1 MAKETFSS
9 KIKSQLG
16 EEIIKKKCCKY
27 TVNAVLSAR
36 GRDDAELL
44 STIYS
49 KCRCETCRDVFVR
62 ALFMICGSVT
72 DPEKSYHLDFTFKNE
87 AEALAMQEILAERG
101 QDFRL
106 SVRREKFVLYIKES
120 SAIEDFLV
128 YIGASA
134 AAFEVMNSKIVHEFR
149 GSVNRQV
156 NCDTANIGK
165 QLAAVKKIKKAVE
178 VLVDTGKYDT
188 LPPEIR
194 EAARLR
200 IENDQLSIEGIAA
213 LANPPVT
220 KSGMKHRLEKLQS
233 IASSALEETKTEE

>member
-1 MAKETFSS
+1 MTESFS
-9 KIKSQLG
+9 KKVKNQL
-16 EEIIKKKCCKY
+16 EAVEIKKKCCKF
-27 TVNAVLSAR
+27 TSVALSDLDKKA
-36 GRDDAELL
+36 DSAQLL
-44 STIYS
+44 GEIYR
-49 KCRCETCRDVFVR
+49 KCRCDVCREVFWR
-62 ALFMICGSVT
+62 TLFTVYGSVT
-72 DPEKSYHLDFTFKNE
+72 DPEKSYHMEFSFYHEDVRDSVMEMLLDTGFE
-87 AEALAMQEILAERG
+87 
-101 QDFRL
+101 FRP
-106 SVRREKFVLYIKES
+106 SVRKNKYIMYVKD
-120 SAIEDFLV
+120 SAVIEDFLV
-128 YIGASA
+128 YMGAHG
-134 AAFEVMNSKIVHEFR
+134 AAFDVMNSKIVHEFR
-149 GSVNRQV
+149 NSVNRQV

>member
-1 MAKETFSS
+1 M
-9 KIKSQLG
+9 
-16 EEIIKKKCCKY
+16 
-27 TVNAVLSAR
+27 NAVLAAHGNEGGEIYS
-36 GRDDAELL
+36 E
-44 STIYS
+44 IYS

-62 ALFMICGSVT
+62 ALFIVCGSVT

-87 AEALAMQEILAERG
+87 GEALRIQEILAERG
-101 QDFRL
+101 QGFRL

-120 SAIEDFLV
+120 AAIEDFLV

-165 QLAAVKKIKKAVE
+165 QLAAVQKIKKAVE

-233 IASSALEETKTEE
+233 IANSAAEETKTEE

>member
-9 KIKSQLG
+9 KIKSQLAD
-16 EEIIKKKCCKY
+16 EIIKKKCCKY
-27 TVNAVLSAR
+27 TMNAVLGAKNC
-36 GRDDAELL
+36 DDASIL
-44 STIYS
+44 SDIYS
-49 KCRCETCRDVFVR
+49 KCRCDTCRDVFVR

-72 DPEKSYHLDFTFKNE
+72 DPEKSYHLDFTFKTE
-87 AEALAMQEILAERG
+87 EEALAMQEILSERG
-101 QDFRL
+101 QEFRL
-106 SVRREKFVLYIKES
+106 SRRLEKYVLYIKES
-120 SAIEDFLV
+120 AMIEDFIV

-165 QLAAVKKIKKAVE
+165 QLAAAKKIKKAVE
-178 VLVDTGKYDT
+178 ILVDTGKYDT

-200 IENDQLSIEGIAA
+200 IENDQLSIAGIAS

-220 KSGMKHRLEKLQS
+220 KSGMKHRLEKLLS
-233 IASSALEETKTEE
+233 IAESAMEENKTEE

>member
-27 TVNAVLSAR
+27 TMNAVLAAR
-36 GRDDAELL
+36 GSDDAELL

-49 KCRCETCRDVFVR
+49 KCRCDACRDVFVR

-72 DPEKSYHLDFTFKNE
+72 DPEKSYHLDFTFKTE
-87 AEALAMQEILAERG
+87 AEALAIQKILAERG
-101 QDFRL
+101 QEFRL

-128 YIGASA
+128 YIGASS